1 MDKNQLN
8 ARLAEIIK
16 QIKSNSKDSRF
27 AEKLMEDFRS
37 VHRKKCEVKL
47 VCFDIGE
54 ELYRIEKNNYYVA
67 KHERGVLFHIYNS
80 FDLVVPV
87 GNNSLYGT
95 LAALLDE
102 HKEKYNSFSEEEKLN
117 YDTYLEVASIIL
129 ALPLNAFSDIEFAI
143 NIATQII
150 KHTEEKYLE
159 AISKAQQ
166 EETVDEDATFRDTS
180 IASEDASNHIE
191 EALKG
196 AASLLKE

>member
-1 MDKNQLN
+1 MDKSQLN

-16 QIKSNSKDSRF
+16 QIKSNSKDPRF
-27 AEKLMEDFRS
+27 AEKLMDDFRY
-37 VHRKKCEVKL
+37 VHRKKCEVKP
-47 VCFDIGE
+47 VCFDIGD

-80 FDLVVPV
+80 FDLVVTV

-143 NIATQII
+143 NMATQVI
-150 KHTEEKYLE
+150 KHTEEKYIE
-159 AISKAQQ
+159 AINKAQQ
-166 EETVDEDATFRDTS
+166 KETVEEDAKFRDAA
-180 IASEDASNHIE
+180 IASEAASNQIE

-196 AASLLKE
+196 AAALLKE